1 MKKGTKIF
9 TVVTSII
16 LALTVAWTV
25 ILTTEV
31 YDLYKAN
38 KDDSF
43 YGIILAGVKVTS
55 KNQDDI
61 LGDGTASYNEINQV
75 LMLENAEIV
84 YDKEAADDG
93 VSAIIYS
100 LIDLT
105 VLLTGENKF
114 IVNAGDY
121 VPAVYAANYLLSKDI
136 VFTGGGSLSIEYQS
150 SPANAMGIY
159 GEDVTVEADVTL
171 TMLGGEGISNGVYV
185 EGVLTVR
192 NGATLT
198 VNNGAAKYSC
208 GVKSRGNCYIEKNSA
223 LNINITGGTTDDCKG
238 LNVGGSLVI
247 LEDSSVSV
255 SVDEAASIKKECVN
269 VCGLISL
276 GANASL
282 TASSKSVYSIE
293 CFGSIELSAGATISA
308 STENSDTDA
317 ICYGSVANFGATI
330 NGNIEALNG
339 VFNKSND

>member
-1 MKKGTKIF
+1 MTKGAKIF
-9 TVVTSII
+9 TVITSII

-75 LMLENAEIV
+75 LMLENAEIA
-84 YDKEAADDG
+84 YDKEAADNG

-121 VPAVYAANYLLSKDI
+121 VPAVYAANYLLAKDI

-171 TMLGGEGISNGVYV
+171 TMLGGETISNGVYA

-198 VNNGAAKYSC
+198 VNNGAAKYS
-208 GVKSRGNCYIEKNSA
+208 GAVKSRGNCYVEKNSA
-223 LNINITGGTTDDCKG
+223 LNINVAGGTTDDCKG

-247 LEDSSVSV
+247 WENSSVSV

-269 VCGLISL
+269 VCGLITL
-276 GANASL
+276 GTNASL

>member
-43 YGIILAGVKVTS
+43 YGIILAGVKVTR

-75 LMLENAEIV
+75 LMLENAEIT
-84 YDKEAADDG
+84 YDKQAADDG

-171 TMLGGEGISNGVYV
+171 TMLGGEAISNGVYV